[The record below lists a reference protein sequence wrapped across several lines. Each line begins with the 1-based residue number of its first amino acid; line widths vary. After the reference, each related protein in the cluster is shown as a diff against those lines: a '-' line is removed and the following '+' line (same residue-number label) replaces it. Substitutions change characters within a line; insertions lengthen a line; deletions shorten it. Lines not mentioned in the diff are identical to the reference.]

1 MENEIKPKPTE
12 APAEIGT
19 KKGRKAVSVYESP
32 KLLVRLF
39 RDTYHGQIRRYC
51 LALSSMVIMAAATSG
66 LALLIRQAVNGA
78 YFNEASMSTGM
89 VASIIVALSVVK
101 GVADYSQRVLMT
113 TIGNQVVARLQKRVF
128 DKVLRLRLGYL
139 GLHHSSMLTTVVT
152 QNTLVARG
160 ALTAAATTFGRDAL
174 TVVGLNAVMCYQ
186 DPLLWIGA
194 IAIAPPVII
203 GIQRIIRR
211 IRDISSR
218 EFVGMADVLKA
229 TQETLQG
236 VKTVKSFTM
245 EQTMRQ
251 RFQTSIDTL
260 RMRSDEVVRINSL
273 TSPLMETMGGLVV
286 AILVF
291 YAGWQ
296 TVASGK
302 TPGEFMSF
310 LTAFLLAYEPAKRL
324 ANLHVTLQ
332 RDLIGIG
339 GVYRIL
345 DLNEDEPETGKVL
358 AREDLTGH
366 IEFKNVSFG
375 YNSTPVLN
383 DISLEAKPGTIVA
396 LVGPSGSGKTTICA
410 LLERFYEPWSGNI
423 TIDGKDFSTFEI
435 TSLRQLIAS
444 VGQDTVLF
452 SGTVRENIRLG
463 RTDATDEEVEAA
475 AAAAAADFISGLP
488 QGFETLVGERGFSM
502 SGGQAQRI
510 AIARAI
516 LKDAPILILDEATSA
531 LDTETEMQ
539 VKQALSRLMK
549 GRTTLVVAHR
559 LSTIQ
564 GADYVYLMTAG
575 RIIGEG
581 SHSQM
586 LTKSPQYRKLFG
598 EENDGDREAAMAE
611 FEVFS

>member
-1 MENEIKPKPTE
+1 MENEIKPTPPE
-12 APAEIGT
+12 SSGVNGT
-19 KKGRKAVSVYESP
+19 KVEKGSDSASESP
-32 KLLVRLF
+32 MLLVRLF

-51 LALSSMVIMAAATSG
+51 LAFLSMALMAGATSG
-66 LALLIRQAVNGA
+66 LALLIRQAVNGV
-78 YFNEASMSTGM
+78 YFEEALLSTGM
-89 VASIIVALSVVK
+89 VASIIIALSVVK
-101 GVADYSQRVLMT
+101 GISDYSQRVLMT
-113 TIGNQVVARLQKRVF
+113 SIGNHVVAQLQKRVF
-128 DKVLRLRLGYL
+128 DKVLRLKLGYM
-139 GLHHSSMLTTVVT
+139 GAHHSSMLATVVT
-152 QNTLVARG
+152 QNTLVARA
-160 ALTAAATTFGRDAL
+160 ALTTAATTFGRDAL

-186 DPLLWIGA
+186 DPWLWAGA
-194 IAIAPPVII
+194 IAIAPPVIFGVHHI
-203 GIQRIIRR
+203 VTR
-211 IRDISSR
+211 IRNISAR

-245 EQTMRQ
+245 EGTMRE
-251 RFQTSIDTL
+251 RFQTAIESL
-260 RMRSDEVVRINSL
+260 RLRSDEIVRINSL

-286 AILVF
+286 AFLVL

-296 TVASGK
+296 TVSAGK
-302 TPGEFMSF
+302 SPGEFMSF

-345 DLNEDEPETGKVL
+345 DLDEDEPETGEIL
-358 AREDLTGH
+358 AREDLVGH
-366 IEFKNVSFG
+366 VKFEKVRFG
-375 YNSTPVLN
+375 YRSATVLN
-383 DISLEAKPGTIVA
+383 DISLEAKPGTIIA

-410 LLERFYEPWSGNI
+410 LLERFYEPWAGRIS
-423 TIDGKDFSTFEI
+423 IDEKDISTLELS
-435 TSLRQLIAS
+435 SLRQLIAS

-452 SGTVRENIRLG
+452 SGTIRENIRMG
-463 RTDATDEEVEAA
+463 RNDATDEEIEIAA
-475 AAAAAADFISGLP
+475 AAASADFIVELP
-488 QGFETLVGERGFSM
+488 QGFETMVGERGFSM

-539 VKQALSRLMK
+539 VKQALARLMQ
-549 GRTTLVVAHR
+549 GRTTIVVAHR

-564 GADYVYLMTAG
+564 GADHVYLMTNG

-581 SHSQM
+581 SHAQM
-586 LTKSPQYRKLFG
+586 LATSPDYRKLFG
-598 EENDGDREAAMAE
+598 GENDGDREVAMAE

>member
-12 APAEIGT
+12 APAVNGT
-19 KKGRKAVSVYESP
+19 KKGRKADSVYESP
-32 KLLVRLF
+32 MLLVRLF

-51 LALSSMVIMAAATSG
+51 LAFFSMAIMAAATSG

-78 YFNEASMSTGM
+78 YFKEALMSTGM
-89 VASIIVALSVVK
+89 AASIIVALSVIK

-139 GLHHSSMLTTVVT
+139 GVHHSSMLATVVT

-186 DPLLWIGA
+186 DPLLWVGA
-194 IAIAPPVII
+194 IAIAPPVIF
-203 GIQRIIRR
+203 GVHHIIRR

-245 EQTMRQ
+245 EQTMRE
-251 RFQTSIDTL
+251 RFQSSIETL
-260 RMRSDEVVRINSL
+260 RLRSDEIVRINSL

-296 TVASGK
+296 SVSSGK

-345 DLNEDEPETGKVL
+345 DLNEDEPETGALL
-358 AREDLTGH
+358 ARKDLSGH
-366 IEFKNVSFG
+366 IEFKNVRFG
-375 YNSTPVLN
+375 YNNSAPVLN
-383 DISLEAKPGTIVA
+383 NISLEAKPGTIVA

-410 LLERFYEPWSGNI
+410 LLERFYEPWSGRI
-423 TIDGKDFSTFEI
+423 TIDGKDFSTLEI
-435 TSLRQLIAS
+435 ASLRQLIAS

-452 SGTVRENIRLG
+452 SGTVRENISYGNLS
-463 RTDATDEEVEAA
+463 ASLEE
-475 AAAAAADFISGLP
+475 
-488 QGFETLVGERGFSM
+488 
-502 SGGQAQRI
+502 
-510 AIARAI
+510 
-516 LKDAPILILDEATSA
+516 
-531 LDTETEMQ
+531 
-539 VKQALSRLMK
+539 VKQAA
-549 GRTTLVVAHR
+549 RTAF
-559 LSTIQ
+559 
-564 GADYVYLMTAG
+564 ADHF
-575 RIIGEG
+575 I
-581 SHSQM
+581 
-586 LTKSPQYRKLFG
+586 
-598 EENDGDREAAMAE
+598 
-611 FEVFS
+611 